1 MRACGIEMRQS
12 ASRMMTTPG
21 VRNGFGA
28 QGAFVPLLE
37 LPDQRGGRL
46 DRQFVNALARGLE
59 VLRAFE
65 PQDGPL
71 GNQEIAERT
80 GLPKS
85 SVSRLTH
92 TLTALGYLEHIP
104 RLSKYRIGVGV
115 LALGHACIG
124 AAALLEV
131 ARSPMESLANYADVA
146 VALGGRDRLSM
157 VYLDVQRGRQTSAFT
172 LDVGARVPIHQTA
185 LGMAYLWAIPPK
197 ERAILL
203 RGIRRHAGAQWRTI
217 RKRLDAASEE
227 LARSGFCI
235 AAGTFERGM
244 NGVGTAI
251 ILQGGAEIRAL
262 SASAPAFQHSVESLR
277 TEIGPRLLALASS
290 VQTELAR
297 RGARY

>member
-1 MRACGIEMRQS
+1 
-12 ASRMMTTPG
+12 MMTTPG

-28 QGAFVPLLE
+28 PGAFMPLLE
-37 LPDQRGGRL
+37 LPDRRGERL

-71 GNQEIAERT
+71 GNQELAERT

-92 TLTALGYLEHIP
+92 TLTALGYLEHVP

-131 ARSPMESLANYADVA
+131 ARSPMESLATYADVT

-157 VYLDVQRGRQTSAFT
+157 VYLDVQRGRHTAAFT
-172 LDVGARVPIHQTA
+172 LDVGARVPIYRTA

-197 ERAILL
+197 ERGILMSA
-203 RGIRRHAGAQWRTI
+203 IRRRAGAEWRMI
-217 RKRLDAASEE
+217 RKRLDAAGEE
-227 LARSGFCI
+227 LERSGFCI

-244 NGVGTAI
+244 NGVGTALV
-251 ILQGGAEIRAL
+251 LQSGAEIRAIA
-262 SASAPAFQHSVESLR
+262 ASAPAFQHSIESLR
-277 TEIGPRLLALASS
+277 TDIGPRLLAVAGR

-297 RGARY
+297 RGGSW

>member
-1 MRACGIEMRQS
+1 MSTA
-12 ASRMMTTPG
+12 PG
-21 VRNGFGA
+21 VRNGFSA

-37 LPDQRGGRL
+37 LPDQRGGPL
-46 DRQFVNALARGLE
+46 GRQFVNALARGLE

-65 PQDGPL
+65 PQDGSL

-92 TLTALGYLEHIP
+92 TLTALGYLEHVP
-104 RLSKYRIGVGV
+104 RLSKYRIGVAV

-131 ARSPMESLANYADVA
+131 ARAPMKSLANYADVT

-157 VYLDVQRGRQTSAFT
+157 VYLDVHRGRQTSAVP
-172 LDVGARVPIHQTA
+172 LDVGARVPIHRTA
-185 LGMAYLWAIPPK
+185 LGMAYLWAIPSK

-203 RGIRRHAGAQWRTI
+203 RAIRRHAGAEWRTL
-217 RKRLDAASEE
+217 RKRLDAAGQE
-227 LARSGFCI
+227 LGRTGFCT

-244 NGVGTAI
+244 NGIGTAL
-251 ILQGGAEIRAL
+251 ILKDGAEIRAL

-277 TEIGPRLLALASS
+277 AEIGPRLLALASS

-297 RGARY
+297 RGANY